1 MDTQTYKHSGPLCVD
16 TQTRMARRPSAPVL
30 LWVSEL
36 GSLML
41 PPATC
46 LLVERDWGSV
56 GNLVSVFTEA
66 QLREAP
72 LWPSETEHRLQQRRC
87 EAAPVARVPE
97 KGHPGLQ
104 SATLGPGAAALTP
117 AALRAGWEAQSN
129 QLAEISRASYL
140 PKPACSHKSQNR
152 VPGRDVN
159 SEMQRQLQRKIVE
172 KDRQESCL
180 LSPQVSER
188 SLEQA
193 RAFRGHRSQYHPLV
207 SK

>member
-1 MDTQTYKHSGPLCVD
+1 MLGIRCQFSQKPSSVKPHCGP
-16 TQTRMARRPSAPVL
+16 RRESTGFSRDAVRPPQL
-30 LWVSEL
+30 QGFL
-36 GSLML
+36 GKG
-41 PPATC
+41 T
-46 LLVERDWGSV
+46 
-56 GNLVSVFTEA
+56 LVSS
-66 QLREAP
+66 LHM
-72 LWPSETEHRLQQRRC
+72 S
-87 EAAPVARVPE
+87 
-97 KGHPGLQ
+97 G
-104 SATLGPGAAALTP
+104 TLGPGAAALTP
-117 AALRAGWEAQSN
+117 AALGAGWEAQSN

-180 LSPQVSER
+180 LLPQVSER